1 MSAAAPAPGP
11 YRVVA
16 VDDYDDAL
24 PALRAVREAVFV
36 HEQNVPLELERDAE
50 GDPLCQHVLAF
61 DADGA
66 PIGTGR
72 LTPDRRIGRM
82 AVLASWRGRGVGEAL
97 LAALVERARAL
108 GWREIS
114 LHSQASA
121 IEFYARQGF
130 LPFGP
135 RFFEAGGIE
144 HLAMYRLLGAANPVD
159 GRDAAAA
166 ALSGLIAHAGRSL
179 WICSRELDPGLL
191 DRAATIAALRRFAV
205 GGGQVRVLLHD
216 PAAPQRALAPL
227 IGLAQ
232 RLPTAF
238 EFRAIEETVDQ
249 NDPAAYC
256 VNDRDGWYYRPLG
269 HRFDG
274 ETRLDGGPRARQLR
288 ARFEPVWER
297 ARPCTEFRALGI

>member
-1 MSAAAPAPGP
+1 MVAVEDYAAA
-11 YRVVA
+11 R
-16 VDDYDDAL
+16 

-36 HEQNVPLELERDAE
+36 REQNVPLELELDAE
-50 GDPLCQHVLAF
+50 RDPQCQHVLAF
-61 DADGA
+61 DADGE

-82 AVLASWRGRGVGEAL
+82 AVLSAWRGRGVGEAL
-97 LAALVERARAL
+97 LEALVARARAL
-108 GWREIS
+108 GWREVS

-121 IEFYARQGF
+121 IGFYARQGF

-135 RFFEAGGIE
+135 RFEEAGGIE

-159 GRDAAAA
+159 GREAAAA
-166 ALSGLIAHAGRSL
+166 ALTGLLAQARRAL
-179 WICSRELDPGLL
+179 WIYSRELDPGLL
-191 DRAATIAALRRFAV
+191 DRADALAALRRFAV
-205 GGGQVRVLLHD
+205 DGGQVRVLLHD

-238 EFRAIEETVDQ
+238 EFRAVEETVDQ

-256 VNDRDGWYYRPLG
+256 VNDREGWYYRPLG

-274 ETRLDGGPRARQLR
+274 ETRLDDGPRARQLR

>member
-1 MSAAAPAPGP
+1 MSAVAPAAGF
-11 YRVVA
+11 RVVA
-16 VDDYDDAL
+16 VEDYAAAQA
-24 PALRAVREAVFV
+24 ALRAVREAVFV
-36 HEQNVPLELERDAE
+36 REQNVPLELELDAE
-50 GDPLCQHVLAF
+50 RDPHCQHVLAF

-72 LTPDRRIGRM
+72 LTPNRRIGRM
-82 AVLASWRGRGVGEAL
+82 AVLAAWRGRGVGEAL
-97 LAALVERARAL
+97 LAALLQRAAEL
-108 GWREIS
+108 GWREVS

-121 IEFYARQGF
+121 IGFYARHGF

-135 RFFEAGGIE
+135 RFFEAGIE

-159 GRDAAAA
+159 GREA
-166 ALSGLIAHAGRSL
+166 ALAALLGLLAQARRAV
-179 WICSRELDPGLL
+179 WIYSRELDPGLL
-191 DRAATIAALRRFAV
+191 DRAEAVAALRRFAV
-205 GGGQVRVLLHD
+205 AGGHVRILLQD

-227 IGLAQ
+227 IGLSQ

-249 NDPAAYC
+249 NDPAAYV

>member
-1 MSAAAPAPGP
+1 MSAPVPALGFRVIAVEDYAAAQ
-11 YRVVA
+11 
-16 VDDYDDAL
+16 

-36 HEQNVPLELERDAE
+36 REQNVPLALELDAERD
-50 GDPLCQHVLAF
+50 PQCQHVLAF
-61 DADGA
+61 DESGE

-82 AVLASWRGRGVGEAL
+82 AVLNAWRGRGVGEAL
-97 LAALVERARAL
+97 LAALLERAQTL
-108 GWREIS
+108 GWREVS

-121 IEFYARQGF
+121 TGFYARHGF
-130 LPFGP
+130 LPFGE
-135 RFFEAGGIE
+135 RFVEAGIE
-144 HLAMYRLLGAANPVD
+144 HVAMYRLLGAPNPVD
-159 GRDAAAA
+159 GREA
-166 ALSGLIAHAGRSL
+166 ALAALTGILAQARRGL

-191 DRAATIAALRRFAV
+191 DRAEAVAALRRFAV

-249 NDPAAYC
+249 NDPAAYL

-274 ETRLDGGPRARQLR
+274 ETRIDGGPRARQLR

-297 ARPCTEFRALGI
+297 ARPCTELRALGI

>member
-1 MSAAAPAPGP
+1 MSQAPPAGF
-11 YRVVA
+11 RVVA
-16 VDDYDDAL
+16 VEDYAAAL

-36 HEQNVPLELERDAE
+36 REQNVPLELELDAGRD
-50 GDPLCQHVLAF
+50 PQCQHVLAF

-82 AVLASWRGRGVGEAL
+82 AVLAAWRGRGVGEAL
-97 LAALVERARAL
+97 LQALVARARAL
-108 GWREIS
+108 GWREVS

-121 IEFYARQGF
+121 IGFYARQGF

-135 RFFEAGGIE
+135 RFEEAGGIE

-159 GRDAAAA
+159 GREAAAA
-166 ALSGLIAHAGRSL
+166 ALAGLLAQARRAL

-191 DRAATIAALRRFAV
+191 DRADALAALRRFAV
-205 GGGQVRVLLHD
+205 DGGQVRVLLHD

-238 EFRAIEETVDQ
+238 EFRAVEETVDQ

-256 VNDRDGWYYRPLG
+256 VNDREGWYYRPLG

-274 ETRLDGGPRARQLR
+274 ETRLDDGPRARQLR
-288 ARFEPVWER
+288 ARFEPMWER

>member
-1 MSAAAPAPGP
+1 MSQATPAGF
-11 YRVVA
+11 RVVA
-16 VDDYDDAL
+16 VEDYAAAR

-36 HEQNVPLELERDAE
+36 REQNVPLELELDAE
-50 GDPLCQHVLAF
+50 RDPQCQHVLAF
-61 DADGA
+61 DADGE

-82 AVLASWRGRGVGEAL
+82 AVLTAWRGRGVGEAL
-97 LAALVERARAL
+97 LEALVARARAL
-108 GWREIS
+108 GWREVS

-121 IEFYARQGF
+121 IGFYARQGF

-135 RFFEAGGIE
+135 RFEEAGGIE

-166 ALSGLIAHAGRSL
+166 ALTGLLAQARRAL
-179 WICSRELDPGLL
+179 WIYSRELDPGLL
-191 DRAATIAALRRFAV
+191 DRADALAALRRFAV
-205 GGGQVRVLLHD
+205 DGGQVRVLLHD
-216 PAAPQRALAPL
+216 PAVPQRALAPL

-238 EFRAIEETVDQ
+238 EFRAVEETVDQ

-256 VNDRDGWYYRPLG
+256 VNDREGWYYRPLG

-274 ETRLDGGPRARQLR
+274 ETRLDDGPRARQLR

>member
-1 MSAAAPAPGP
+1 MSQATPAGF
-11 YRVVA
+11 RVVA
-16 VDDYDDAL
+16 VEDYAAAR

-36 HEQNVPLELERDAE
+36 REQNVPLELELDAE
-50 GDPLCQHVLAF
+50 RDPQCQHVLAF
-61 DADGA
+61 DADGE

-82 AVLASWRGRGVGEAL
+82 AVLAAWRGRGVGEAL
-97 LAALVERARAL
+97 LQALVARARAL
-108 GWREIS
+108 GWREVS

-121 IEFYARQGF
+121 IGFYARQGF

-135 RFFEAGGIE
+135 RFEEAGGIE

-166 ALSGLIAHAGRSL
+166 ALTGLLAQARRAL
-179 WICSRELDPGLL
+179 WIYSRELDPGLL
-191 DRAATIAALRRFAV
+191 DRADALAALRRFAV
-205 GGGQVRVLLHD
+205 DGGQVRVLLHD

-227 IGLAQ
+227 IGLSQ

-238 EFRAIEETVDQ
+238 EFRAVEETVDQ

-256 VNDRDGWYYRPLG
+256 INDREGWYYRPLG

-274 ETRLDGGPRARQLR
+274 ETRLDDGPRARQLR

>member
-1 MSAAAPAPGP
+1 MSQATPAGF
-11 YRVVA
+11 RVVA
-16 VDDYDDAL
+16 VEDYAAAR

-36 HEQNVPLELERDAE
+36 REQNVPLELELDAE
-50 GDPLCQHVLAF
+50 RDPQCQHVLAF
-61 DADGA
+61 DADGE

-82 AVLASWRGRGVGEAL
+82 AVLSAWRGRGVGEAL
-97 LAALVERARAL
+97 LQALVARARAL
-108 GWREIS
+108 GWREVS

-121 IEFYARQGF
+121 IGFYARQGF

-135 RFFEAGGIE
+135 RFEEAGGIE

-166 ALSGLIAHAGRSL
+166 ALTGLLAQARHAL
-179 WICSRELDPGLL
+179 WIYSRELDPGLL
-191 DRAATIAALRRFAV
+191 DRADALAALRRFAV
-205 GGGQVRVLLHD
+205 DGGQVRVLLHD

-238 EFRAIEETVDQ
+238 EFRAVEETVDQ

-256 VNDRDGWYYRPLG
+256 VNDREGWYYRPLG

-274 ETRLDGGPRARQLR
+274 ETRLDDGPRARQLR

>member
-1 MSAAAPAPGP
+1 MSQATPAGF
-11 YRVVA
+11 RVVA
-16 VDDYDDAL
+16 VEDYAAAR

-36 HEQNVPLELERDAE
+36 REQNVPLELELDAE
-50 GDPLCQHVLAF
+50 RDPQCQHVLAF
-61 DADGA
+61 DADGE

-82 AVLASWRGRGVGEAL
+82 AVLSAWRGRGVGEAL
-97 LAALVERARAL
+97 LEALVARARAL
-108 GWREIS
+108 GWREVS

-121 IEFYARQGF
+121 IGFYARQGF

-135 RFFEAGGIE
+135 RFEEAGGIE

-166 ALSGLIAHAGRSL
+166 ALTGLLAQARRAL
-179 WICSRELDPGLL
+179 WIYSRELDPGLL
-191 DRAATIAALRRFAV
+191 DRADALAALRRFAV
-205 GGGQVRVLLHD
+205 DGGQVRVLLHD

-238 EFRAIEETVDQ
+238 EFRAVEETVDQ

-256 VNDRDGWYYRPLG
+256 VNDREGWYYRPLG

-274 ETRLDGGPRARQLR
+274 ETRLDDGPRARQLR

>member
-1 MSAAAPAPGP
+1 MSALAPAAGF
-11 YRVVA
+11 RVVA
-16 VDDYDDAL
+16 VEDYAAAQ
-24 PALRAVREAVFV
+24 PALRAVRETVFV
-36 HEQNVPLELERDAE
+36 REQNVPLELELDAE
-50 GDPLCQHVLAF
+50 RDPHCQHVLAF

-82 AVLASWRGRGVGEAL
+82 AVLAAWRGRGVGEAL
-97 LAALVERARAL
+97 LEALLRRAAEL
-108 GWREIS
+108 GWREVS

-121 IEFYARQGF
+121 IGFYARHGF

-135 RFFEAGGIE
+135 RFFEAGIE

-159 GRDAAAA
+159 GREAASA
-166 ALSGLIAHAGRSL
+166 ALIGLLAQARRGL

-191 DRAATIAALRRFAV
+191 DRADAVAALRRFAV
-205 GGGQVRVLLHD
+205 GGGQVRILLHD

-227 IGLAQ
+227 IGLSQ

-249 NDPAAYC
+249 NDPAAYF

>member
-1 MSAAAPAPGP
+1 MSQAPPAGF
-11 YRVVA
+11 RVVA
-16 VDDYDDAL
+16 VEDYAAAL

-36 HEQNVPLELERDAE
+36 REQNVPLELELDAGRD
-50 GDPLCQHVLAF
+50 PQCQHVLAF

-82 AVLASWRGRGVGEAL
+82 AVLAAWRGRGVGEAL
-97 LAALVERARAL
+97 LQALVARARAL
-108 GWREIS
+108 GWREVS

-121 IEFYARQGF
+121 IGFYARQGF

-135 RFFEAGGIE
+135 RFEEAGGIE

-159 GRDAAAA
+159 GREAAAA
-166 ALSGLIAHAGRSL
+166 ALAGLLAQARRAL

-191 DRAATIAALRRFAV
+191 DRADALAALRRFAV
-205 GGGQVRVLLHD
+205 DGGQVRVLLHD

-256 VNDRDGWYYRPLG
+256 VNDREGWYYRPLG

-274 ETRLDGGPRARQLR
+274 ETRLDDGPRARQLR

>member
-1 MSAAAPAPGP
+1 MSALAPESGF
-11 YRVVA
+11 RVVA
-16 VDDYDDAL
+16 VEDYAGARA
-24 PALRAVREAVFV
+24 ALREVRETVFV
-36 HEQNVPLELERDAE
+36 REQNVPLELELDAE
-50 GDPLCQHVLAF
+50 RDPRCQHVLAF
-61 DADGA
+61 DAAGVA
-66 PIGTGR
+66 IGTGR

-82 AVLASWRGRGVGEAL
+82 AVLAAWRGRGVGDALLEAL
-97 LAALVERARAL
+97 LERARAL
-108 GWREIS
+108 GWREVS

-121 IEFYARQGF
+121 TGFYARHGF
-130 LPFGP
+130 LPSGP
-135 RFFEAGGIE
+135 RFLEAGIE
-144 HLAMYRLLGAANPVD
+144 HVAMYRLLDAPNPVE
-159 GRDAAAA
+159 GREAAQA
-166 ALSGLIAHAGRSL
+166 ALSGILARARRSL

-191 DRAATIAALRRFAV
+191 DRAEAVAALRRFAS

-216 PAAPQRALAPL
+216 PGAPQRALAPL

-249 NDPAAYC
+249 NDPAAYL

-269 HRFDG
+269 HRYDG
-274 ETRLDGGPRARQLR
+274 ETRIDGGPRARQLR